1 MKRKFHKLW
10 GISRLKLNWCE
21 HQLNKVL
28 HKMPTCKRKLHHQKK
43 QKFMSL
49 LTRRLKNTGYE
60 NIRGIFLLTYIA
72 NGEKKIRVHILM
84 NSTADCRKMMQFY
97 LKFQISCCKIVW
109 KWKGPPNVTLL
120 PILKKSIH
128 LGPKSA
134 TTFYLYQYLVISQNA
149 LKTETDARKKI
160 TEIKLC
166 VKQKVRFQSNWMKA
180 LWANTED
187 PASCSWM
194 NMKHD

>member
-1 MKRKFHKLW
+1 MKRKFHQLW

-72 NGEKKIRVHILM
+72 NGEKKSECIFWWTQLLIVVKWCNFTWNFRSAVAKLFENEKDLQMSRCCQFWRNQYTLDPNQRQHFILI
-84 NSTADCRKMMQFY
+84 NISSHHKM
-97 LKFQISCCKIVW
+97 
-109 KWKGPPNVTLL
+109 P
-120 PILKKSIH
+120 
-128 LGPKSA
+128 
-134 TTFYLYQYLVISQNA
+134 
-149 LKTETDARKKI
+149 
-160 TEIKLC
+160 
-166 VKQKVRFQSNWMKA
+166 
-180 LWANTED
+180 
-187 PASCSWM
+187 
-194 NMKHD
+194 